1 MSLFTRNTKPRGSD
15 VWGAGQ
21 IDRYRDHGVPVDDV
35 MVLQQL
41 VGAGADLSRPR
52 HVIYFVYFDDPT
64 RADDAAGRAGRA
76 GYRAKSSELPGA
88 YAGTWSL
95 NAEAISVLD
104 PATVIEAGDLFR
116 SIAGQCGGDYDG
128 WEASVVSMSELPVE

>member
-1 MSLFTRNTKPRGSD
+1 MSLFTRNTKSRGSGA
-15 VWGAGQ
+15 WGAGQ
-21 IDRYRDHGVPVDDV
+21 IDRFREHGVPVEDV

-52 HVIYFVYFDDPT
+52 HVIYFVYFDDPI
-64 RADDAAGRAGRA
+64 RADDAAVRAGLA

-95 NAEAISVLD
+95 NAEVVTVLD
-104 PATVIEAGDLFR
+104 PATVVQAGDLFR